1 MICWPYVKDP
11 DTTWDTNI
19 AHTFSH
25 YAATQLT
32 TVSRNFQEKIFFAND
47 RLNIYGYKDWKYNHL
62 QICRL
67 IFSSS
72 RFCLFCQLKKIDYNL
87 NTWSQKVIPPYGI
100 SIQYDMSISRRN
112 TCRSIILFS
121 HILIRQ
127 KCFGLL
133 TYNIYHQN

>member
-1 MICWPYVKDP
+1 MICCPYVTDP

-25 YAATQLT
+25 YVATQLT

-67 IFSSS
+67 IFSRS

-87 NTWSQKVIPPYGI
+87 NIWSWKVIPPY
-100 SIQYDMSISRRN
+100 YDMKYPYNVIYQYAEEKLVLYYFL
-112 TCRSIILFS
+112 TFWYIINVS
-121 HILIRQ
+121 
-127 KCFGLL
+127 G
-133 TYNIYHQN
+133 Y